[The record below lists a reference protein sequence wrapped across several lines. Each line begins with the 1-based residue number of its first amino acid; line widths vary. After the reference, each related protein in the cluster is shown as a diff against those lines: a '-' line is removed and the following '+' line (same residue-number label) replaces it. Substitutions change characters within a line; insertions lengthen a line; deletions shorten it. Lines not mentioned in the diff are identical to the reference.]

1 MGRRRKTWEEP
12 EHLAPE
18 WEEPERPA
26 PEWEEPERPAP
37 EWEEPE
43 RPKPKRGE
51 SVRTEP
57 KRGES
62 VRPEPKRGESRSV
75 TASDDQQPGSPVSH
89 PGRDSRVQDGSMTT
103 FIGVSFTLGFLPT
116 TTLDTRSGSVLRLL
130 LLPGTS
136 LHT

>member
-1 MGRRRKTWEEP
+1 MPSLEAMFVSVFCGFLRC
-12 EHLAPE
+12 
-18 WEEPERPA
+18 
-26 PEWEEPERPAP
+26 
-37 EWEEPE
+37 
-43 RPKPKRGE
+43 GE
-51 SVRTEP
+51 NCRICRNQSFDPSSDLCIGDLHRQ
-57 KRGES
+57 S
-62 VRPEPKRGESRSV
+62 QRSV

-116 TTLDTRSGSVLRLL
+116 ATLDTRPGSVLRLL